1 VGSKGKLKIS
11 YQKTMEKITTL
22 ALLHRGKLQRIHDAP
37 PDSTTGLLQQVRTL
51 SAAPG
56 WERGKTWKEWEGI
69 GRIGKNM
76 KTTNF

>member
-51 SAAPG
+51 SAASG
-56 WERGKTWKEWEGI
+56 
-69 GRIGKNM
+69 
-76 KTTNF
+76 